1 MRQLLLLSLLSLLPL
16 AACASTRDVKAS
28 LPPGANAKCPISGHD
43 VSPTSYYE
51 HNGKRIYLC
60 CDDCLAAA
68 AKDPDAALA
77 KAYPPPKTAK

>member
-1 MRQLLLLSLLSLLPL
+1 MAKLALLLLVLLP
-16 AACASTRDVKAS
+16 ACASTTADVTAT
-28 LPPGANAKCPISGHD
+28 LPPGANPKCPISGES

-60 CDDCLAAA
+60 CDDCLTGV

-77 KAYPPPKTAK
+77 KAYPPQ